1 MINAK
6 NEIYLKF
13 LFITKKKNRCLLENF
28 AKEMPKAR

>member
-13 LFITKKKNRCLLENF
+13 LDITKKNRCLLENF